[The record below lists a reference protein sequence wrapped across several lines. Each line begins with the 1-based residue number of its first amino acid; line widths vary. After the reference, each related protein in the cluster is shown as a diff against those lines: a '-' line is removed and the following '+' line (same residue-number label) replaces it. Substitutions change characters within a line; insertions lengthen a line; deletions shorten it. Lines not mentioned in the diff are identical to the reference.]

1 MSCVFVCLGRAFVRK
16 SVHEGPRVYDP
27 DTINGL
33 DWDDLVVNPIA
44 SLPKGLS
51 PHNVDRVISKQG
63 EKLPEFYCNLNRPNE
78 TDDDSDFQDSDFEI
92 DQDDDDLSEDCVD
105 DQVPDEGV
113 ATGKKIQKGK
123 KAQKGKQIHSIVDDM
138 STDDEDLQL
147 PDSDGEG
154 EGGLRFINFRDQDV
168 GNPIFKVGML
178 FESVEVLRKAVTEYS
193 VKQRVDIWFSRNEQK
208 RLKAHCA
215 DGCPWLLYGSVDNR
229 SNGMVIK
236 TYQGTHNC
244 QRKWVVKR
252 CTSRWLAEKY
262 LESFR
267 ADQKMTLANFAR
279 VVQKE

>member
-1 MSCVFVCLGRAFVRK
+1 
-16 SVHEGPRVYDP
+16 
-27 DTINGL
+27 
-33 DWDDLVVNPIA
+33 
-44 SLPKGLS
+44 
-51 PHNVDRVISKQG
+51 
-63 EKLPEFYCNLNRPNE
+63 
-78 TDDDSDFQDSDFEI
+78 
-92 DQDDDDLSEDCVD
+92 
-105 DQVPDEGV
+105 
-113 ATGKKIQKGK
+113 
-123 KAQKGKQIHSIVDDM
+123 M

-178 FESVEVLRKAVTEYS
+178 FESVEVLRKAITEYS

-208 RLKAHCA
+208 RLKTQCA

-267 ADQKMTLANFAR
+267 ADKKMSIANFGR
-279 VVQKE
+279 VVQKEWNLTPSRSKLQRARRLAMQTVMGDEVEQYKLLWERYCEHLSLDHNDRQTKGDDDTSCIYLFQVPQSIALQF